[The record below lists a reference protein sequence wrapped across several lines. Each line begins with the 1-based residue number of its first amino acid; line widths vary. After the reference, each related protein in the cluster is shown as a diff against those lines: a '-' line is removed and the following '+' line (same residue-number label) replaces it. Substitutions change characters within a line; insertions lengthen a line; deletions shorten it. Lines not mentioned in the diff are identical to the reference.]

1 MKRTEIILASIAF
14 LGLITGLFWI
24 PFSSELLILSLSAL
38 SILYLWF
45 SFALLNGI
53 RLRDVGKK
61 QSFAAISGRRIAI
74 SIVAGISFSIAV
86 IGLMFKFMRWPNAHQ
101 MLLMGVVPLVVIG
114 SISIIKFIS
123 TKDAY
128 YKKMLIRIGIIGGL
142 SIAFMVAPYFWFDLK
157 YRDFPEYRAAV
168 KATDA
173 DPENKALQ
181 QKEQEEYDKAFAQ
194 YQ

>member
-14 LGLITGLFWI
+14 ISLILAFFWI
-24 PFSSELLILSLSAL
+24 PFAAMLLVLSFSGL
-38 SILYLWF
+38 SILYQWF

-53 RLRDVGKK
+53 RLRNVGKK
-61 QSFAAISGRRIAI
+61 QSFSGISGRRIAI

-101 MLLMGVVPLVVIG
+101 MLLMGVIPLVVIG
-114 SISIIKFIS
+114 SISIIKFIT
-123 TKDAY
+123 TKDVY

-142 SIAFMVAPYFWFDLK
+142 SVAFMIAPYFWFDLK

-168 KATDA
+168 KAANA
-173 DPENKALQ
+173 DPKNEALQ
-181 QKEQEEYDKAFAQ
+181 HKEQEEHDKALGKD
-194 YQ
+194 Y